1 MLNLITVCTDV
12 YPMYYAR
19 KIHRRFN
26 EMTNFEVKNWCI
38 TDRPDQIKDLAEPIE
53 PPFKGRGWWNKMKV
67 YDSFYE
73 GNALYL
79 DIDNVLIRNFDDE
92 INVALSALDN
102 EKCKI
107 ACVSDA
113 IGFHHNH
120 FSSSMMVLKSGNM
133 QKIWD
138 DFELEVQVSY
148 DNFEYEGGDQV
159 YTGHRLKEWIN
170 AGYEIYWMDE
180 FHRKLKLNLKYHLGE
195 YVGKGWNQGGAW
207 SFKTVLPNDCK
218 IVDCGGEPKPTEL
231 LHLPYIQRCWMEA

>member
-1 MLNLITVCTDV
+1 
-12 YPMYYAR
+12 MYYAR

-148 DNFEYEGGDQV
+148 ENFEYEGKGRAIETHLANYGRFQLGTAITASVYYPLIDTKACGNMQEEAALANDNNLR
-159 YTGHRLKEWIN
+159 YTGI
-170 AGYEIYWMDE
+170 
-180 FHRKLKLNLKYHLGE
+180 
-195 YVGKGWNQGGAW
+195 V
-207 SFKTVLPNDCK
+207 
-218 IVDCGGEPKPTEL
+218 IVDAGGCSYETKSRNIEQMGAQAA
-231 LHLPYIQRCWMEA
+231 IIMETNL